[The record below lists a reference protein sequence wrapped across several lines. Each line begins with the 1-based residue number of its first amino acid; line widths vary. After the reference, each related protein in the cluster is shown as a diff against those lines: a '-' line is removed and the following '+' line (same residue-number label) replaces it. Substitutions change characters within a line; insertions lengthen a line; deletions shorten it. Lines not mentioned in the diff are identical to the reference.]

1 MTSTQKMIYLTACA
15 YCGVAVSNV
24 RVPDG
29 PDAINARAVCPDCYE
44 ERNSVRRD
52 DDETSGSDNAFDA
65 RRYSVPV

>member
-1 MTSTQKMIYLTACA
+1 MTSAQGMIYLTACA

-24 RVPDG
+24 RVLDG

-52 DDETSGSDNAFDA
+52 DGETSGSADAFDA